1 MNITKENINEL
12 NAVITIKLG
21 ADDYQSRVSNIL
33 SEHQK
38 RARMNGFR
46 PGMVP
51 MGLIKKMYRKPVL
64 VDEINK
70 ILYDSLYKYISENK
84 IELLGSPL
92 PKNGEDSK
100 IDWDNQTEFEFNYE
114 MGLSPEF
121 NIDTQKLASHKIPR
135 YTIKVDDTLIDKY
148 VDYIRKRYGKPDNP
162 AIAQN
167 DELKPA
173 ELNQELFDKVY
184 GPGNVNSEDAFRNKI
199 REEAASMMIIES
211 EKKYKNDIIDKLI
224 EKTKLSLPD
233 DFLKRWLIKISEKP
247 VTLDQVNDEYDNFAR
262 NMKWQLIKSKIVKE
276 NSITV
281 SKEEALSEAGKF
293 IRFQYAHYVNK
304 DMDEKEIEDIAN
316 KILENEEEAKKVYER
331 VFEDKIMNLLIKTF
345 KIEEEEVSYDE
356 FVKLAIPVSAK
367 DEKSVET
374 GFTKFFKAGFWKK

>member
-1 MNITKENINEL
+1 MNITKNNVDEL
-12 NAVITIKLG
+12 NAVVTIKID
-21 ADDYQSRVSNIL
+21 ADDYQPKVSKVL

-70 ILYDSLYKYISENK
+70 ILYDSLYKYLSENK
-84 IELLGSPL
+84 IDVLGSPL

-100 IDWDNQTEFEFNYE
+100 IDWDNQTEFEFNYD
-114 MGLSPEF
+114 MGLSPQF
-121 NIDTQKLASHKIPR
+121 NIDIQKLASHKIPR

-148 VDYIRKRYGKPDNP
+148 VDYIRKRYGKTDNP
-162 AIAQN
+162 AITQN
-167 DELKPA
+167 DELKLA

-224 EKTKLSLPD
+224 EKTK
-233 DFLKRWLIKISEKP
+233 R
-247 VTLDQVNDEYDNFAR
+247 T
-262 NMKWQLIKSKIVKE
+262 
-276 NSITV
+276 
-281 SKEEALSEAGKF
+281 
-293 IRFQYAHYVNK
+293 
-304 DMDEKEIEDIAN
+304 
-316 KILENEEEAKKVYER
+316 
-331 VFEDKIMNLLIKTF
+331 
-345 KIEEEEVSYDE
+345 
-356 FVKLAIPVSAK
+356 
-367 DEKSVET
+367 
-374 GFTKFFKAGFWKK
+374 

>member
-1 MNITKENINEL
+1 
-12 NAVITIKLG
+12 
-21 ADDYQSRVSNIL
+21 
-33 SEHQK
+33 
-38 RARMNGFR
+38 
-46 PGMVP
+46 
-51 MGLIKKMYRKPVL
+51 MYRKPVL

-70 ILYDSLYKYISENK
+70 ILYDSLYKYLSENK
-84 IELLGSPL
+84 IEVLGSPL
-92 PKNGEDSK
+92 PKNGEDLK

-114 MGLSPEF
+114 MGLSPQF
-121 NIDTQKLASHKIPR
+121 NIDIQKLASHKIPR

-148 VDYIRKRYGKPDNP
+148 VDYIRKRYGKTDNP

-262 NMKWQLIKSKIVKE
+262 NMKWQLIKSRIVKE
-276 NSITV
+276 NGITV

-293 IRFQYAHYVNK
+293 IRFQYAHYVNTAP
-304 DMDEKEIEDIAN
+304 DEKEIEGIAN
-316 KILENEEEAKKVYER
+316 KILENEEEAKKIYER
-331 VFEDKIMNLLIKTF
+331 VFEDKVMNLLIKTF
-345 KIEEEEVSYDE
+345 KIEEEEVFYDE
-356 FVKLAIPVSAK
+356 FVKLATPVSAK
-367 DEKSVET
+367 DEKPGET
-374 GFTKFFKAGFWKK
+374 GFAKFFKTGFWKK